1 MERRYPVLLVL
12 AGVLVL
18 AASAAMV
25 WTFFAREDRTY
36 LAYGA
41 ILFVT
46 AVGVVFQLQW
56 AKYIVYVYGLTSAV
70 AWCFDLGYVVWFH
83 PQPGIWASIVLLVP
97 GFLLVAA
104 MAAASW
110 LIRRQSGEE
119 EAEEASHFSD
129 A

>member
-25 WTFFAREDRTY
+25 WTFFEHEDRAY

-41 ILFVT
+41 LLFAT
-46 AVGVVFQLQW
+46 AVGIVFQQQW
-56 AKYIVYVYGLTSAV
+56 AKYIVYVYALTSAV
-70 AWCFDLGYVVWFH
+70 SWCFDVGYVVWFH
-83 PQPGIWASIVLLVP
+83 PQPGVLASIVSLVP
-97 GFLLVAA
+97 GLLWVAG

-110 LIRRQSGEE
+110 LIYRGFGEE
-119 EAEEASHFSD
+119 DAEEG
-129 A
+129 

>member
-1 MERRYPVLLVL
+1 MERRYPIPLVL

-46 AVGVVFQLQW
+46 AIGVVFQQQW
-56 AKYIVYVYGLTSAV
+56 ARYIVYVYALTSAV
-70 AWCFDLGYVVWFH
+70 SWCFDLGYVVWFH
-83 PQPGIWASIVLLVP
+83 LQPGVWDSIVSLVP
-97 GFLLVAA
+97 GFLWFAGMVV
-104 MAAASW
+104 ASW
-110 LIRRQSGEE
+110 LVRRGFGEE
-119 EAEEASHFSD
+119 KAEEA
-129 A
+129 